1 MSFAEVTVKISLP
14 YGWDGIVVNVPGYL
28 AGLPAE
34 AWMTE
39 FIPDPEPVT
48 EEEEEPVAGE
58 DEIPIG
64 DI

>member
-1 MSFAEVTVKISLP
+1 MSAKRLRRDEAH
-14 YGWDGIVVNVPGYL
+14 

-58 DEIPIG
+58 DEIPMG